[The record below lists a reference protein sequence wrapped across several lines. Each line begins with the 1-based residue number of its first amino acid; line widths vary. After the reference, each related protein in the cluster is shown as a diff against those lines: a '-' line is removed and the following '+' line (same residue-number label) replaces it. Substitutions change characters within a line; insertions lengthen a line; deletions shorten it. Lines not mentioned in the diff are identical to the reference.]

1 MASDGEGATRLVTV
15 RVAGA
20 ATAED
25 ADTAA
30 RAIANS
36 PLVKTAVYGK
46 DANWG
51 RIAAAAGRSGAA
63 FSQQN
68 VDIDIMGLPFAVP
81 ASPSNSTRT
90 APLELFENPEIK
102 SRSTLA
108 KEMPKHACG
117 RATSRTST

>member
-1 MASDGEGATRLVTV
+1 M
-15 RVAGA
+15 
-20 ATAED
+20 
-25 ADTAA
+25 A

-68 VDIDIMGLPFAVP
+68 VDIDIMGLPVCRAGLAVEFDEDR
-81 ASPSNSTRT
+81 A
-90 APLELFENPEIK
+90 LELFENPEIEIAVDLGEGNAETCMWTCDF
-102 SRSTLA
+102 SHEYVTINGEYRS
-108 KEMPKHACG
+108 
-117 RATSRTST
+117 